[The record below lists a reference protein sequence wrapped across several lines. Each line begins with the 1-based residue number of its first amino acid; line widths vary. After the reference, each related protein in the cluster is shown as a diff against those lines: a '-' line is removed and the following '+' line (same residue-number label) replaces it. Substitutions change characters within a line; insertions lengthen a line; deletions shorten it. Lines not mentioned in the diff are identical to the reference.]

1 MIIWPLKLLQP
12 AAVWGGA
19 PLDTLSAGL
28 MLQDRSSA
36 PRHLDT
42 GLGLVKTGHV
52 TRILASDWLG
62 AREDGAC
69 DHGAVLQPHRE
80 ALIRARV
87 IYRALSSS
95 EPRKNVA
102 NANQLI
108 AVM

>member
-1 MIIWPLKLLQP
+1 MKLLQP
-12 AAVWGGA
+12 ATVGCGA

-28 MLQDRSSA
+28 MLEDRSSA

-42 GLGLVKTGHV
+42 GLGWVKTGHV

-87 IYRALSSS
+87 ILEAGSSS